1 MKVITNV
8 LCTLLLAVST
18 ANHAA
23 AHSKK
28 DKHQL
33 RHKIQR
39 YLKANS
45 YPSDHPEMEDMEDM
59 KAVEW
64 EPGSYTFGTY
74 IRE

>member
-1 MKVITNV
+1 MKVIINA

-28 DKHQL
+28 DQV

-39 YLKANS
+39 YLKAKTS
-45 YPSDHPEMEDMEDM
+45 KSHPSDHAEMEDME
-59 KAVEW
+59 AVEW
-64 EPGSYTFGTY
+64 QPGSYTFGTY
-74 IRE
+74 FEE